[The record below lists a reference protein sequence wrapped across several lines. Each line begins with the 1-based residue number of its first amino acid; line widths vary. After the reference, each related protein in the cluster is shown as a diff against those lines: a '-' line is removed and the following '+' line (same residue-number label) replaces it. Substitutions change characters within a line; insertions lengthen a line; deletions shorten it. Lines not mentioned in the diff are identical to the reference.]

1 LAFDFLLL
9 AFLPTFALMSAASQ
23 HIEKTLA
30 ELLHNHNCVIIPGFG
45 ALVGNRAAAYLDENK
60 NTFYPPYKKLVF
72 NAQLQMN
79 DGLLVQGLAAQSS
92 LGFEEVLSQLENLVK
107 NWQDQLRKGKQISL
121 LGVGAFKRTK
131 DKSVAF
137 HQDFSVNFLPES
149 YGLQAIHV
157 VAFQKGNIKE
167 KITRQIIDSSI
178 PSAKKEGMTFT
189 QVAAAVVVPMLAAS
203 ALFLSLNLGKT
214 QTTTMNWNP
223 FAGKLDEVKVMKDTR
238 SDVVISMSAQKG
250 ESTDDLLAMYTKK
263 AVENNGEKHRALAD
277 STEVVISAPAIKS
290 TTNSSAKYHVIAG
303 CFASEEN
310 AAKYLAVIKTA
321 GFDAHLAG
329 KTPNGLTRVAYGSY
343 NDRTEAMKAL
353 ADARA
358 KHSRDAWMS
367 AE

>member
-1 LAFDFLLL
+1 
-9 AFLPTFALMSAASQ
+9 MIAASQ

-30 ELLHNHNCVIIPGFG
+30 ELLYNHNCVIIPGFG
-45 ALVGNRAAAYLDENK
+45 ALVGNRAAAYLDESK

-79 DGLLVQGLAAQSS
+79 DGLLVQGLVAQSS
-92 LGFEEVLSQLENLVK
+92 LAFEEVLSQLDNLVK
-107 NWQDQLRKGKQISL
+107 HWQVELRKGKEISL
-121 LGVGAFKRTK
+121 IGVGVFKRTK
-131 DKSVAF
+131 DKSIAF

-157 VAFQKGNIKE
+157 VALQKVNIKE

-223 FAGKLDEVKVMKDTR
+223 FAGKLDEVKAMKDTR
-238 SDVVISMSAQKG
+238 SDVVISMSAQKV
-250 ESTDDLLAMYTKK
+250 ESNDELLAMYTKK
-263 AVENNGEKHRALAD
+263 AVENNVDKHRALAD
-277 STEVVISAPAIKS
+277 STEVVISAPPIKS

-310 AAKYLAVIKTA
+310 AAKYLEVIKAA

-343 NDRTEAMKAL
+343 NDRTEAIKAL

-358 KHSRDAWMS
+358 KHSRDAWMA